1 MLKRQSV
8 LASVGLFLL
17 IVISIL
23 YVYTGESKS
32 DAHLFQQNQQ
42 QSTMVPEI
50 SSFLG
55 DGNVIMDAM
64 GNKTER
70 YIRIT

>member
-42 QSTMVPEI
+42 QSTMVPGV
-50 SSFLG
+50 SSLLG

-70 YIRIT
+70 YIRMT